1 MTGVHWHFRGR
12 RGGAALLAGPALRRL
27 LKVTGLRVLHVY
39 DPHPAEVSGP
49 EREELL
55 ARINQYFSGEAS
67 PHREF
72 RLAEFRNGDREDMLV
87 VEEFC

>member
-1 MTGVHWHFRGR
+1 
-12 RGGAALLAGPALRRL
+12 
-27 LKVTGLRVLHVY
+27 VY
-39 DPHPAEVSGP
+39 GPHPAEVSGP

-55 ARINQYFSGEAS
+55 ARIDQHFSGEAS

-72 RLAEFRNGDREDMLV
+72 RLAELRNGDRDVMLV